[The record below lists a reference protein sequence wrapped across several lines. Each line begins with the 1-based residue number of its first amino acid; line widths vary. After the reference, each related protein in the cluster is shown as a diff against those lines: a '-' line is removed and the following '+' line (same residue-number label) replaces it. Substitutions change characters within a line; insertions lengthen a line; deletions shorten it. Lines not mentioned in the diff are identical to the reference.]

1 VIILDEMDTLAQAV
15 GLLCVSIA
23 AWGAGGLVSATLI
36 IPLEISLDEITILG
50 IPVFATVQACLVV
63 LAGTLTVT
71 REKRAA
77 SAQRARTV
85 QSQYQDVDEELA

>member
-50 IPVFATVQACLVV
+50 IPTVQAFLVV

-71 REKRAA
+71 RERRAA